1 MKTPRM
7 IFCLVLLHLS
17 LAVQGSAQGNTASL
31 TGIVTDSQGA
41 SLANAAVTVTN
52 KATSTE
58 NRGHYRCFGLLQ
70 LRGPSRGRLHL
81 AG

>member
-1 MKTPRM
+1 MKTPRV
-7 IFCLVLLHLS
+7 IFCMLLFHLS

-31 TGIVTDSQGA
+31 TGIVTDPQGA
-41 SLANAAVTVTN
+41 SVANAAVTVTN

-58 NRGHYRCFGLLQ
+58 SAATTDASGYYNFRE
-70 LRGPSRGRLHL
+70 PSSGRLHL